1 MVDVWGGTE
10 VCLTIQI
17 HWQGLSWH
25 SMDQSKMSGDIL
37 FLIKNTSTYT
47 CAIEVKV
54 NPFSELTASTCLLF
68 FLFKFTVQW
77 DHRILF
83 QDFLRQETEPK
94 TGIGPQ

>member
-25 SMDQSKMSGDIL
+25 SMDQSKMSADNL
-37 FLIKNTSTYT
+37 FLIKNTHTYT

-54 NPFSELTASTCLLF
+54 NPFSVMIASTCLHF
-68 FLFKFTVQW
+68 FVFKLRAQW
-77 DHRILF
+77 DHPILF
-83 QDFLRQETEPK
+83 QFFF
-94 TGIGPQ
+94 